1 MSIDLILALVG
12 LVLIVLSVRIV
23 REQERLVIL
32 RFGRVIGI
40 RGPGLV
46 WILPF
51 VDKATRI
58 TLDRD
63 VPNWQSL
70 SPEQLAKEIERLLT
84 SSGPWRG
91 TGGPPK

>member
-23 REQERLVIL
+23 REQERLAIL
-32 RFGRVIGI
+32 RLGRFIGV

-51 VDKATRI
+51 VDKTIRI
-58 TLDRD
+58 TLGRD

-70 SPEQLAKEIERLLT
+70 SPEQLAKEVERHLT
-84 SSGPWRG
+84 SSGLWE
-91 TGGPPK
+91 